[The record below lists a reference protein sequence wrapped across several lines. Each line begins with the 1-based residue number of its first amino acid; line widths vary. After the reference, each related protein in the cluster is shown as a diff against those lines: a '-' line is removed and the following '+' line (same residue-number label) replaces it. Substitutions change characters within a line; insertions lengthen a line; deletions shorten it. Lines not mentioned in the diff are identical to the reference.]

1 MSLIKANA
9 VQIGQSGTATQNFT
23 LAVPS
28 SPDGTIK
35 LARGNAGSTTQDVLS
50 VDASGNVSFV
60 GNTTSN
66 VSNSTAIATGSTTA
80 RSLANRFADVVNV
93 KDFGA
98 VGNWDATTG
107 TGTNDGPAIQAA
119 INSLGIAGGTVL
131 IPNGMKCLIDTS
143 IIINSNITLKGPFN
157 SVGCRDNNGTGGLLY
172 NQVSS
177 LIINPLATINV
188 KGGSGID
195 GCLIY
200 RKGMV
205 FPITNGETDFSGK
218 AITGVQGLSDDMFV
232 FNSMI
237 LGFEYAIYIIT
248 AQRVKI
254 KDVNI
259 DCKNGVYLENSFDVP
274 RFTSVHC
281 WPFTSVQTGDLLK
294 FHRSG
299 SAFLVKDSDWPSL
312 QDCFSYGYFRGIH
325 LVNTDDGQIVN
336 CSVDGTTQLTGS
348 LGIVVDG
355 TSLRNR
361 FANCQVSSQDSAA
374 YINTPDTTYYIT
386 SFVNCRFSTSTNR
399 GAWCES
405 GSVTFNSCIFEN
417 YGTSGIV
424 IDNTNNSFIISN
436 NTFTGSV
443 SPITVVNP
451 NTNIQLNDNNYSKF
465 ANSVVGQNMGISP
478 STISSS
484 VLTIDPEAS
493 VVNVPA
499 GNFNK
504 IQYVWQGREIT
515 LYFSTAGNVVTTTTG
530 AHAIAKLAAAFT
542 SQVGS
547 TLTLISQ
554 GSAWYEKSRSI

>member
-1 MSLIKANA
+1 MSLKLN
-9 VQIGQSGTATQNFT
+9 GTTGVEGLVN
-23 LAVPS
+23 LGEV
-28 SPDGTIK
+28 
-35 LARGNAGSTTQDVLS
+35 R
-50 VDASGNVSFV
+50 
-60 GNTTSN
+60 
-66 VSNSTAIATGSTTA
+66 ATGSDTA
-80 RSLANRFADVVNV
+80 RTLENRFADVVNV

-98 VGNWDATTG
+98 VGDWNATTG
-107 TGTNDGPAIQAA
+107 TGTNDGPAIQRA
-119 INSLGIAGGTVL
+119 INSLGIAGGTVV
-131 IPNGMKCLIDTS
+131 IPNGMKCLIDTN
-143 IIINSNITLKGPFN
+143 ITINANITLKGPFN
-157 SVGCRDNNGTGGLLY
+157 SVGCRSNNLLGGQFY
-172 NQVSS
+172 NQISS

-188 KGGSGID
+188 RGGAGID

-205 FPITNGETDFSGK
+205 FPIGNGEDDFSGN
-218 AITGVQGLSDDMFV
+218 AITGVNGICDDMFV

-237 LGFEYAIYIIT
+237 LGFEYAIYIIN

-259 DCKNGVYLENSFDVP
+259 DCKNGVYLENSADVS
-274 RFTSVHC
+274 RLTSVHC
-281 WPFTSVQTGDLLK
+281 WPFTSVLIGDPLK
-294 FHRSG
+294 NHRSG
-299 SAFLVKDSDWPSL
+299 SAFLIKNADWPNL
-312 QDCFSYGYFRGIH
+312 QDCFSYGYLKGIN

-348 LGIVVDG
+348 FGIVVDG

-374 YINTPDTTYYIT
+374 YINTPDTINYIT

-405 GSVTFNSCIFEN
+405 GSVTFNSCIFET
-417 YGTSGIV
+417 YGNAGIV

-436 NTFTGSV
+436 NTFTGTV

-451 NTNIQLNDNNYSKF
+451 NSNIQLKDNNYSKF

-478 STISSS
+478 STISSNI
-484 VLTIDPEAS
+484 LTIDPEAS

-515 LYFSTAGNVVTTTTG
+515 LYFANAGNVVTTTTG
-530 AHAIAKLAAAFT
+530 AHAIAKLSAAFT
-542 SQVGS
+542 SQIGS
-547 TLTLISQ
+547 TLTLIGQ

>member
-1 MSLIKANA
+1 MSANIKAS
-9 VQIGQSGTATQNFT
+9 V
-23 LAVPS
+23 
-28 SPDGTIK
+28 DGTQAII
-35 LARGNAGSTTQDVLS
+35 GVGGVDQMTVSNAGVVT
-50 VDASGNVSFV
+50 ANSFV
-60 GNTTSN
+60 GAISAGNIS
-66 VSNSTAIATGSTTA
+66 SSTAIATGSTTA
-80 RSLANRFADVVNV
+80 RTLANRFADVVNV

-98 VGNWDATTG
+98 IGNWNATTG

-119 INSLGIAGGTVL
+119 INSLGIAGGTVV

-143 IIINSNITLKGPFN
+143 ITINSNITLKGPFN

-188 KGGSGID
+188 KGSAGID

-218 AITGVQGLSDDMFV
+218 AITGVNGLSDDMYI

-259 DCKNGVYLENSFDVP
+259 DCKNGVYLENGFDVS

-281 WPFTSVQTGDLLK
+281 WPFTSVQTGDPLK
-294 FHRSG
+294 NHRSG
-299 SAFLVKDSDWPSL
+299 NAIFIQNADWPNL

-325 LVNTDDGQIVN
+325 LNDTDDAQIVN
-336 CSVDGTTQLTGS
+336 CSVDGTPTPYVGS
-348 LGIVVDG
+348 LGIVVAG

-361 FANCQVSSQDSAA
+361 FANCQVSSQDSGA

-386 SFVNCRFSTSTNR
+386 SFVNCRFSTVTNR
-399 GAWCES
+399 GAWCDS
-405 GSVTFNSCIFEN
+405 GSVTFNSCIFEA
-417 YGTSGIV
+417 YGNTGIA
-424 IDNTNNSFIISN
+424 IDNTTNSFIISN
-436 NTFTGSV
+436 NTFTGAV
-443 SPITVVNP
+443 APITVVNP

-465 ANSVVGQNMGISP
+465 AQSVVGQNMGISP
-478 STISSS
+478 STIASS

-504 IQYVWQGREIT
+504 VQYVWQGREIT
-515 LYFSTAGNVVTTTTG
+515 LYFATAGNVVTTTTG
-530 AHAIAKLAAAFT
+530 AHAIAKLSAVFT

-547 TLTLISQ
+547 TLTLIGQ
-554 GSAWYEKSRSI
+554 ASAWYEKSRSI